1 MTETILRLLTRLSE
15 AGDDAILPGELAAP
29 FFGPVFDRL
38 LAKRVLVEQAPLSD
52 WDVCD
57 ACECGLPCRP
67 IRKAG
72 DAFRAECPLD
82 RRQDIDLNEDDLR
95 VFCIGAAALASV
107 IGAAAGFGT
116 APKLAAEKVWRLG
129 DTPSGRAVF
138 LALESA
144 ALTGDGIIAS
154 LRQAAPGSDIT
165 ILVPELPV
173 ETARRHQDAGFH
185 LIETRAVLT
194 PASDS
199 LGVSIDVAALAP
211 ISLFPVLR
219 VRRATAEV
227 QWDGRSVIL
236 SRQIFPV
243 FERLLEKA
251 MSRDRVTSGPQ
262 VEGTTGR
269 EAKDLV
275 RELRDAFKAAGF
287 TDAESKVMI
296 ETVRSRGYRLG
307 VPATGIV
314 VDRLTGA
321 NQAII

>member
-38 LAKRVLVEQAPLSD
+38 LAKRVLVEQAPLAD

-72 DAFRAECPLD
+72 DGYRAECPLD
-82 RRQDIDLNEDDLR
+82 RRHDVELTEDDLR
-95 VFCIGAAALASV
+95 EFRIGAAALASV
-107 IGAAAGFGT
+107 IGAAAGFSV

-129 DTPSGRAVF
+129 DTPTGRAVF
-138 LALESA
+138 LSLEPA
-144 ALTGDGIIAS
+144 AMTGDGIIAS
-154 LRQAAPGSDIT
+154 LRQAAQGSDVT
-165 ILVPELPV
+165 ILAPQLPE
-173 ETARRHQDAGFH
+173 EIARRHQDAGFH
-185 LIETRAVLT
+185 LVETLAVLI
-194 PASDS
+194 PASDG
-199 LGVSIDVAALAP
+199 LGVAIDVAALAP
-211 ISLFPVLR
+211 VPLAPVLR

-227 QWDGRSVIL
+227 QWDSRSVIL

-251 MSRDRVTSGPQ
+251 MSRDQVASGAH
-262 VEGTTGR
+262 VEGTTAR
-269 EAKDLV
+269 EAKDLI

-287 TDAESKVMI
+287 TDAESKALIM
-296 ETVRSRGYRLG
+296 TVRGRGYRLG
-307 VPATGIV
+307 VVAADIV
-314 VDRLTGA
+314 VED
-321 NQAII
+321 

>member
-38 LAKRVLVEQAPLSD
+38 LAKRVLVEQAPLAD

-67 IRKAG
+67 IRKIG

-82 RRQDIDLNEDDLR
+82 RRQDIDLTKDDLR
-95 VFCIGAAALASV
+95 VFRIGADALASV
-107 IGAAAGFGT
+107 IGAAAGFGA
-116 APKLAAEKVWRLG
+116 APKLAAENVWHVG

-138 LALESA
+138 LALEPA
-144 ALTGDGIIAS
+144 ALTGGGIVAS
-154 LRQAAPGSDIT
+154 LRQAAQRSDIT
-165 ILVPELPV
+165 ILAPKLPA
-173 ETARRHQDAGFH
+173 EAARRHHDAGLH
-185 LIETRAVLT
+185 LIETLEVLK
-194 PASDS
+194 PASNV
-199 LGVSIDVAALAP
+199 LGAAIDDAALVPVPLA
-211 ISLFPVLR
+211 PVLR

-251 MSRDRVTSGPQ
+251 LSRDQVASGSH
-262 VEGTTGR
+262 VEGTTAR
-269 EAKDLV
+269 EAKDLI
-275 RELRDAFKAAGF
+275 RELRDAFKAAGL
-287 TDAESKVMI
+287 TDAESKALI
-296 ETVRSRGYRLG
+296 ETVRGRGYRLG
-307 VPATGIV
+307 VPATEIV
-314 VDRLTGA
+314 IEG
-321 NQAII
+321 

>member
-29 FFGPVFDRL
+29 FYGPGFDRL
-38 LAKRVLVEQAPLSD
+38 LAKRVLVEQAPLAD

-57 ACECGLPCRP
+57 GCECGLPCRP

-72 DAFRAECPLD
+72 DGYRAECPLD
-82 RRQDIDLNEDDLR
+82 RRQDIDLTEDDLR
-95 VFCIGAAALASV
+95 VFRIGDEALASV
-107 IGAAAGFGT
+107 IGAAAGFGA

-138 LALESA
+138 LALEPA

-154 LRQAAPGSDIT
+154 LRQAAQSSDIT
-165 ILVPELPV
+165 ILAPQLPA
-173 ETARRHQDAGFH
+173 EAARRNHDAGFH
-185 LIETRAVLT
+185 LTEILAVLM
-194 PASDS
+194 PASDG
-199 LGVSIDVAALAP
+199 LGAAIDDAALVPVPLA
-211 ISLFPVLR
+211 PVLR

-251 MSRDRVTSGPQ
+251 QSRDQVASGSH
-262 VEGTTGR
+262 VEATTAR
-269 EAKDLV
+269 EAKDLI

-287 TDAESKVMI
+287 TDAESKILIM
-296 ETVRSRGYRLG
+296 TVRNRGYRLG
-307 VPATGIV
+307 VVSADIV
-314 VDRLTGA
+314 VEG
-321 NQAII
+321 

>member
-38 LAKRVLVEQAPLSD
+38 LAKRVLVEQAPLAD

-67 IRKAG
+67 IRKSG
-72 DAFRAECPLD
+72 DGYRAECPLD
-82 RRQDIDLNEDDLR
+82 RRHDVDLTEDDLR
-95 VFCIGAAALASV
+95 VFRIVDGALASV
-107 IGAAAGFGT
+107 IGIAAGFGT

-138 LALESA
+138 LALEPA
-144 ALTGDGIIAS
+144 ALTSDGIIAS
-154 LRQAAPGSDIT
+154 LRQAAQGSAITILAPELPAEAARRHHDAGFQLAETLAVLIPGSD
-165 ILVPELPV
+165 
-173 ETARRHQDAGFH
+173 G
-185 LIETRAVLT
+185 
-194 PASDS
+194 
-199 LGVSIDVAALAP
+199 LGAAIDVAALAP
-211 ISLFPVLR
+211 VPLAPVLR

-227 QWDGRSVIL
+227 QWHGRSVIL

-251 MSRDRVTSGPQ
+251 LSRDQIASLSH
-262 VEGTTGR
+262 VEGTTAR
-269 EAKDLV
+269 EAKDLI

-287 TDAESKVMI
+287 TDAESKTLIM
-296 ETVRSRGYRLG
+296 TVRNRGYRLG
-307 VPATGIV
+307 VPASDIV
-314 VDRLTGA
+314 VDD
-321 NQAII
+321 

>member
-15 AGDDAILPGELAAP
+15 AGDDAILSGELAAP

-57 ACECGLPCRP
+57 GCECGLPCRP

-72 DAFRAECPLD
+72 DGYRAECPLD
-82 RRQDIDLNEDDLR
+82 RRHDVDLAEDDLR
-95 VFCIGAAALASV
+95 VFRTGGGALASV
-107 IGAAAGFGT
+107 IGTAVGFGT

-138 LALESA
+138 LVLEPA

-154 LRQAAPGSDIT
+154 LRQAAQGSDVT
-165 ILVPELPV
+165 ILAPQLPA
-173 ETARRHQDAGFH
+173 EIARRHHDAGFH
-185 LIETRAVLT
+185 VMETLGVLL
-194 PASDS
+194 PASDGLS
-199 LGVSIDVAALAP
+199 VAIDVAALAP
-211 ISLFPVLR
+211 VPLAPVLR

-251 MSRDRVTSGPQ
+251 LSRDQVASGSH
-262 VEGTTGR
+262 VEGTTAR
-269 EAKDLV
+269 EAKDLI

-287 TDAESKVMI
+287 TDAESKTLIV
-296 ETVRSRGYRLG
+296 TVRNRGYRLG
-307 VPATGIV
+307 VIASDIMIDG
-314 VDRLTGA
+314 
-321 NQAII
+321 

>member
-29 FFGPVFDRL
+29 FLGPGFDRL
-38 LAKRVLVEQAPLSD
+38 LAKRVLVEQAPLAD

-72 DAFRAECPLD
+72 DGYRAECPLD
-82 RRQDIDLNEDDLR
+82 RRQDIDLTKDDLR
-95 VFCIGAAALASV
+95 LFRIGADALASV
-107 IGAAAGFGT
+107 IGTAAGFRA

-138 LALESA
+138 LALEPA

-154 LRQAAPGSDIT
+154 LRQAAQGSDIT
-165 ILVPELPV
+165 ILAPQLPA
-173 ETARRHQDAGFH
+173 EAARRHHDAGFH
-185 LIETRAVLT
+185 VIETLAVLM
-194 PASDS
+194 PASDV
-199 LGVSIDVAALAP
+199 LGAAIDVAALSPVPMA
-211 ISLFPVLR
+211 PVLH

-227 QWDGRSVIL
+227 HWGGRSVIL
-236 SRQIFPV
+236 SRQVFPV

-251 MSRDRVTSGPQ
+251 LSRDQVASGSH
-262 VEGTTGR
+262 VEGTTAR
-269 EAKDLV
+269 EAKDLI

-287 TDAESKVMI
+287 TDAESKALIV
-296 ETVRSRGYRLG
+296 TVRNRGYRLG

-314 VDRLTGA
+314 VDG
-321 NQAII
+321 

>member
-38 LAKRVLVEQAPLSD
+38 LAKRVLVEQAPLAD

-72 DAFRAECPLD
+72 DAFRVECPLD
-82 RRQDIDLNEDDLR
+82 RRQDIDLTKDDLR
-95 VFCIGAAALASV
+95 VFRIGADALASV
-107 IGAAAGFGT
+107 IGTAAGFGA
-116 APKLAAEKVWRLG
+116 APKCAADKVWRLG
-129 DTPSGRAVF
+129 DTPVGRAVF
-138 LALESA
+138 LALEPSALTSGGIAA
-144 ALTGDGIIAS
+144 AL
-154 LRQAAPGSDIT
+154 RAAAQGSDIT
-165 ILVPELPV
+165 ILAPELPA
-173 ETARRHQDAGFH
+173 EAARRYHDAGFH

-194 PASDS
+194 PATNGF
-199 LGVSIDVAALAP
+199 GVAIDVAALAP
-211 ISLFPVLR
+211 VPLAPELR

-251 MSRDRVTSGPQ
+251 QSRDQVASGSH
-262 VEGTTGR
+262 VEGTTAR
-269 EAKDLV
+269 EAKDLI

-287 TDAESKVMI
+287 TDVESKTLIM
-296 ETVRSRGYRLG
+296 TVRNRGYRLG
-307 VPATGIV
+307 VPASDIV
-314 VDRLTGA
+314 VDG
-321 NQAII
+321 